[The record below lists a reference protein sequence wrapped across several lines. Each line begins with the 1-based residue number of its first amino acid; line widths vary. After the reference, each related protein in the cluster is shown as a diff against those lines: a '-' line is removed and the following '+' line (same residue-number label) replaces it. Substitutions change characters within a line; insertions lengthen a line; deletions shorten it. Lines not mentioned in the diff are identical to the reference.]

1 MPLTNPIITLL
12 FPHRDFPDRD
22 YRRRGPRFIQQ
33 RNLRCS
39 PRKRW
44 RRPRPVKGKNPEDEG
59 SIHRGDLTLK
69 VLITDF
75 NYPDVELERG
85 ILDGAGLELVE
96 AQCRTEDDVIEAGRG
111 VSALLTQYSRITA
124 RIFDALPELRLVGR
138 YGVGYDIVDVEAA
151 RERGVWVANVP
162 DYGTEEVAVHAL
174 SMVLSLL
181 RHLPLYDRDVKAGRW
196 HAASTGPLYRLK
208 NLTLGVVGVGRIGG
222 TLARRA
228 SPWFGRTLGCDPY
241 LEEGAWPEGVE
252 PASLEKVFSKSRV
265 VSLHAPLTDETRGF
279 IDWKLLEQMQDGSY
293 LVNTAR
299 GGLVVMDDLLRALDQ
314 GPVAGAGLDV
324 LPQEPPTPD
333 HPLLSNPNVI
343 LSPHAAFY
351 SLEAEKEV
359 RTKATQNVVAWARE
373 GRPLYPVVEG
383 GQG

>member
-1 MPLTNPIITLL
+1 
-12 FPHRDFPDRD
+12 
-22 YRRRGPRFIQQ
+22 
-33 RNLRCS
+33 LR
-39 PRKRW
+39 
-44 RRPRPVKGKNPEDEG
+44 
-59 SIHRGDLTLK
+59 

-85 ILDGAGLELVE
+85 ILEGAGLELVE
-96 AQCRTEDDVIEAGRG
+96 AQCRTEEDVIEAGQG
-111 VSALLTQYSRITA
+111 VSALLTQYARITA
-124 RIFDALPELRLVGR
+124 KVFDALPELRLVGR
-138 YGVGYDIVDVEAA
+138 YGVGFDIVDVEAA

-174 SMVLSLL
+174 SMALALL

-196 HAASTGPLYRLK
+196 HSASTGPLYRLK

-222 TLARRA
+222 TMARRA
-228 SPWFGRTLGCDPY
+228 NPWFGRTLGCDPY
-241 LEEGAWPEGVE
+241 LEEDAWPEGVE
-252 PASLEKVFSKSRV
+252 PASLEEVFSESLV
-265 VSLHAPLTDETRGF
+265 VSLHAPLTDETRWF
-279 IDWKLLEQMQDGSY
+279 VDRSLFELMPEGSY

-299 GGLVVMDDLLRALDQ
+299 GGLVVMEDLLRALNE
-314 GPVAGAGLDV
+314 GPLAGAGLDV
-324 LPQEPPTPD
+324 LPQEPPPPD

-359 RTKATQNVVAWARE
+359 RSKAARNVVAWAQE

-383 GQG
+383 RRD

>member
-1 MPLTNPIITLL
+1 MSLTNPIITLL
-12 FPHRDFPDRD
+12 SPPGD
-22 YRRRGPRFIQQ
+22 YRRRVRGSYSNVIFEAH
-33 RNLRCS
+33 LALM
-39 PRKRW
+39 RW
-44 RRPRPVKGKNPEDEG
+44 RKPCPVTGKNPEDEG
-59 SIHRGDLTLK
+59 STHRGDQILK

-85 ILDGAGLELVE
+85 ILEGAGLELVE
-96 AQCRTEDDVIEAGRG
+96 AQCRTEEDVIEAGRG

-124 RIFDALPELRLVGR
+124 SVFDALPELRLVGR

-174 SMVLSLL
+174 TMALALL

-196 HAASTGPLYRLK
+196 HSASTGPLFRLK
-208 NLTLGVVGVGRIGG
+208 NSNLGVVGLGRIGG
-222 TLARRA
+222 TFARRA
-228 SPWFGRTLGCDPY
+228 GPWFGRTLGCDPY
-241 LEEGAWPEGVE
+241 LEEDAWPEGVE
-252 PASLEKVFSKSRV
+252 RASLEEVFSESLV

-279 IDWKLLEQMQDGSY
+279 IDRNLLEQMPEGSY

-299 GGLVVMDDLLRALDQ
+299 GGLVVMEDLLRALDE
-314 GPVAGAGLDV
+314 GPLAGAGLDV
-324 LPQEPPTPD
+324 LPQEPPSPD

-351 SLEAEKEV
+351 SLESEKEV
-359 RTKATQNVVAWARE
+359 RSKAAQNVVAWARE
-373 GRPLYPVVEG
+373 GRPLYPVVEV
-383 GQG
+383 GQD

>member
-1 MPLTNPIITLL
+1 
-12 FPHRDFPDRD
+12 
-22 YRRRGPRFIQQ
+22 
-33 RNLRCS
+33 LR
-39 PRKRW
+39 
-44 RRPRPVKGKNPEDEG
+44 
-59 SIHRGDLTLK
+59 

-75 NYPDVELERG
+75 NYPHVELERG
-85 ILDGAGLELVE
+85 ILEGAGLELVE
-96 AQCRTEDDVIEAGRG
+96 AQCRTEEDVIEAGQG

-124 RIFDALPELRLVGR
+124 RVFDALPELRLVGR

-174 SMVLSLL
+174 SMALALL

-196 HAASTGPLYRLK
+196 HSASTGPLYRLR

-241 LEEGAWPEGVE
+241 LEEDAWPKGVQ
-252 PASLEKVFSKSRV
+252 PASLEEVFSESLV

-279 IDWKLLEQMQDGSY
+279 IDHSLLELMPEGSY
-293 LVNTAR
+293 LVNSAR
-299 GGLVVMDDLLRALDQ
+299 GGLVVMEDLLRALDE
-314 GPVAGAGLDV
+314 GPLAGAGLDV

-333 HPLLSNPNVI
+333 LLLLSNPNVI
-343 LSPHAAFY
+343 LTPHAAFY
-351 SLEAEKEV
+351 SREAEKEV
-359 RTKATQNVVAWARE
+359 RSKAAQNVVAWAKE

-383 GQG
+383 R